1 MYYGDNR
8 FFVFCNMVIM
18 IVAAPHQVA
27 EKIKKVMHVVHAV
40 NAQGSVSPRQILLP
54 GGTGRLPAYIQ
65 CWSCGPS
72 PIVATEIERHQNIVQ
87 TRPATCTVRGTGG

>member
-1 MYYGDNR
+1 
-8 FFVFCNMVIM
+8 MVIM

-54 GGTGRLPAYIQ
+54 GGTGGLPAYI
-65 CWSCGPS
+65 
-72 PIVATEIERHQNIVQ
+72 
-87 TRPATCTVRGTGG
+87 